1 MAEDRTTPAEQR
13 LEGLSDDELLRE
25 WQASEEGTPEVDLI
39 LGEIERR
46 NLDL

>member
-1 MAEDRTTPAEQR
+1 MAEDRMTPAERR

-25 WQASEEGTPEVDLI
+25 WQASENGTAEADLI

-46 NLDL
+46 NLDP